1 MVCNGEC
8 DDDESIG
15 PGWFDS
21 SRELQRGLLV
31 MEGLP
36 EDVELGE
43 WLRFIMAGAPAE
55 AVVAA

>member
-1 MVCNGEC
+1 MCDGDGE
-8 DDDESIG
+8 ELIG

-36 EDVELGE
+36 EDAELEG
-43 WLRFIMAGAPAE
+43 WLQFTMAGAPATS
-55 AVVAA
+55 VQAA

>member
-1 MVCNGEC
+1 MC
-8 DDDESIG
+8 DGDCEELIG

-36 EDVELGE
+36 EDAELEE
-43 WLRFIMAGAPAE
+43 WLQYILSGAPARP
-55 AVVAA
+55 VAMQAA